1 MNTSN
6 YRALPEPVKT
16 VYIHTGKVQEF
27 YPFPSKYGS
36 SLELYSLSGL
46 TKNNVPDKRMRGIR
60 LGVFKSKSGAFYSG
74 SYVPLDESKEVQGDE
89 IRAKLREAEEVVS
102 NLKRQLNELYAQ
114 PEQPVQL

>member
-6 YRALPEPVKT
+6 YRALPVPVKT

-27 YPFPSKYGS
+27 YPFPSRYGS
-36 SLELYSLSGL
+36 TELFSLSGL

-60 LGVFKSKSGAFYSG
+60 LGVFKSKSGSFYSG
-74 SYVPLDESKEVQGDE
+74 SYVKLNEEQEVQGNE